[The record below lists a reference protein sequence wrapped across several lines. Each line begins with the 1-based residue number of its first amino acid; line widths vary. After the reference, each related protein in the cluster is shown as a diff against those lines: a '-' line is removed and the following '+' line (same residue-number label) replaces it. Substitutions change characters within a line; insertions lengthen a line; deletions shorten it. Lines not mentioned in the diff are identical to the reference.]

1 MAVMV
6 VALHNL
12 GTGSEIKNKKKKKK
26 KKKGM

>member
-6 VALHNL
+6 VVLHNL

-26 KKKGM
+26 KKGM

>member
-26 KKKGM
+26 KKGM